1 MLVFSPTSTIHIL
14 HVIDLSVSF
23 LVNRVKTKIIVL
35 IKPNI
40 LELKTIE
47 TFNLDSTGFFSE
59 RKCGLIALKQSRRI
73 AGKTDKVLTVD
84 EKQTVAIQTDRK
96 K

>member
-1 MLVFSPTSTIHIL
+1 VFSPTSTIHIL
-14 HVIDLSVSF
+14 NVIDFSVSF
-23 LVNRVKTKIIVL
+23 LVKKVKTKIIVL

-73 AGKTDKVLTVD
+73 AEKTDKVLTVD

>member
-1 MLVFSPTSTIHIL
+1 
-14 HVIDLSVSF
+14 
-23 LVNRVKTKIIVL
+23 VKTKIIVL